1 MAKYSWKACFRRK
14 EETVAHAPQVY
25 EDSEQPPRY
34 SESQNQEQRY
44 KNTDQSP
51 SNTKAEK
58 LKIDQQTKAAKI
70 KLDEEFYR
78 KECYNKQMMA
88 RLYRESNDSLEKLK
102 KPDLVDFLDMVR
114 EEALTPSRLS
124 LADEFSIARG
134 ESPEFATPS
143 TKAQNMSSEKLSG
156 LDLVEPLRLA
166 RVTPYYRLPKSEL
179 MRVPNSDLVDL
190 LREAHVEYMKR
201 YRGPA
206 YEERISRYVKPEESP
221 KMLHEDKLQEA
232 NQVSKPKNTTPTPPS
247 ETELE
252 LKRLKETIDKLKL
265 ECYNRLDDVEKQVAT
280 MKTALVERKCV
291 ECWNVATE
299 NDIAAGCPTESV
311 NKADSNSQIEEENDP
326 INQARDQAK
335 REVSALI
342 AKADELYNLLFQ
354 LYGNIKQDETLGA
367 LDFDFLK
374 MKAAAVNRDHD
385 DLISRVR
392 KQISLLQG

>member
-1 MAKYSWKACFRRK
+1 LK
-14 EETVAHAPQVY
+14 TVQ
-25 EDSEQPPRY
+25 QI
-34 SESQNQEQRY
+34 
-44 KNTDQSP
+44 
-51 SNTKAEK
+51 KAEK
-58 LKIDQQTKAAKI
+58 A
-70 KLDEEFYR
+70 KLDAEIYK
-78 KECYNKQMMA
+78 KECYNNQMMA
-88 RLYRESNDSLEKLK
+88 RLHIESNDSLEKLR

-114 EEALTPSRLS
+114 EEALTPRRLS
-124 LADEFSIARG
+124 LAEEFSIARG
-134 ESPEFATPS
+134 ESPEFATLP
-143 TKAQNMSSEKLSG
+143 TKAQNMSSEKLSE
-156 LDLVEPLRLA
+156 LDLVELLRIA

-190 LREAHVEYMKR
+190 LREAHDEYMKR

-206 YEERISRYVKPEESP
+206 YEERVSRYVKPEESP
-221 KMLHEDKLQEA
+221 KILHEHKLQEA
-232 NQVSKPKNTTPTPPS
+232 NQVSKSKNTTPTPPS

-265 ECYNRLDDVEKQVAT
+265 ECDNRLDDVEKQVAT

-291 ECWNVATE
+291 GCWNVATE
-299 NDIAAGCPTESV
+299 NDVAVGSPAESV
-311 NKADSNSQIEEENDP
+311 NKADSSSQIEEENDP
-326 INQARDQAK
+326 IDQARDQAK

-354 LYGNIKQDETLGA
+354 LYKNIKQDETLGA

-392 KQISLLQG
+392 KQISLLQGRLKVWISCARYVSFHLALLFRGRILSKFIQLCLYYSCLHYSF